1 MDIPGEIRQNQA
13 GSECLE
19 HEEESP
25 AMAHILAIELRRNGC
40 TASSAPPC
48 PAAEPENVAT
58 LWVDWDMKWWHARTR
73 QAEFVALFGV
83 SQGMLTSPHGY
94 FIGAA
99 DQVLAT
105 PSGEELLLLQQYSLN
120 AARDKLAG
128 MGLFVPIPGAVQ
140 APMYKYYTYFWRKLR
155 GQDMTKRERT
165 EEMFAIAMDK
175 YGSQIGGD
183 ALAQLRGLATA
194 ESLFSMGA
202 ILMVFAT
209 AAALG
214 WAGFAAAL
222 KALCGA
228 ADVATNWAMY
238 KPYWDRFAQQVNTG
252 NDLDYGA
259 QALATLLGALM
270 GYTASN
276 AVAAGASSKLAPK
289 VQVAANK
296 FANAVR
302 GHSPA
307 RWKAAAEAQVQELK
321 KQAAESGDPNNTKID
336 PGKELTAEDRRVIAQ
351 QFPEL
356 VKQVRENGG
365 KFGFA
370 ANIAEGYAKLAFH
383 NGWTIFAR
391 TSKRSSIP
399 HHLLG
404 PENVTGKSLFVEYKI
419 DATHGVIVEKAGM
432 NVEKDFYSPDTY
444 AAKQMAAIYASEHP
458 NAPKGSF
465 EVTPEVMQAFRAA
478 HKFEFRPVQMGGKLV
493 KVLFHNGKM
502 VISDVDLMG
511 IYVKVGNDLVPL
523 PQWMIHN
530 DAAFLKDFINRSVGG
545 VDQSFHGQQDVGRN
559 DKGQPFRSPDA
570 GEEYAMFSPDMKLRK
585 VKGTAQLEVL
595 YRSLHILWPYET
607 YLTVRGSVTHFV
619 VAASRRRKDG
629 PNR

>member
-1 MDIPGEIRQNQA
+1 MDIPDGIRQNQA

-19 HEEESP
+19 QGEESP

-40 TASSAPPC
+40 TASAAPPC
-48 PAAEPENVAT
+48 PAAEPDNVAT
-58 LWVDWDMKWWHARTR
+58 LWVDWDKKWWHARTR
-73 QAEFVALFGV
+73 QAEFVAIFGV

-94 FIGAA
+94 LMGAP

-105 PSGEELLLLQQYSLN
+105 PSGGELMVLQLYSMN

-128 MGLFVPIPGAVQ
+128 IGLSVPIPGAVQ
-140 APMYKYYTYFWRKLR
+140 VPMYKYYTYFWRKLR

-165 EEMFAIAMDK
+165 EEMFAIATDK

-183 ALAQLRGLATA
+183 ALAQLRGLASA

-202 ILMVFAT
+202 ILMIFAT

-276 AVAAGASSKLAPK
+276 ALAAKASSKLAPK
-289 VQVAANK
+289 AQVAANK

-356 VKQVRENGG
+356 IKQVREMGG
-365 KFGFA
+365 KFGYA
-370 ANIAEGYAKLAFH
+370 ANIAEGYAKLAFQ

-404 PENVTGKSLFVEYKI
+404 P
-419 DATHGVIVEKAGM
+419 
-432 NVEKDFYSPDTY
+432 
-444 AAKQMAAIYASEHP
+444 
-458 NAPKGSF
+458 
-465 EVTPEVMQAFRAA
+465 
-478 HKFEFRPVQMGGKLV
+478 
-493 KVLFHNGKM
+493 
-502 VISDVDLMG
+502 
-511 IYVKVGNDLVPL
+511 
-523 PQWMIHN
+523 
-530 DAAFLKDFINRSVGG
+530 
-545 VDQSFHGQQDVGRN
+545 
-559 DKGQPFRSPDA
+559 
-570 GEEYAMFSPDMKLRK
+570 
-585 VKGTAQLEVL
+585 
-595 YRSLHILWPYET
+595 
-607 YLTVRGSVTHFV
+607 
-619 VAASRRRKDG
+619 
-629 PNR
+629 